1 MHQIHTSSEEEDE
14 EDVNQALDQSN
25 THNQGYKLSIS
36 VPVDGD
42 YCSAISDELAHRR
55 RAYSLKVPHHFTG
68 EASGGGG
75 GASLPLRA
83 PSSGAEHDAD
93 VESDQED
100 NEACRQRYLRKRSAS
115 LSPDFCFKLSQAA
128 SATTPLEEDIKRFK
142 EAKMRGIPDPE
153 VFAKYRSK
161 QLKTNV
167 GGGGQQLSPR
177 LKNTSKWMS
186 HLPDMLEAGAM
197 TIEAEEEK
205 EEEEDDDDDG
215 GGDESEDEEPHNLAE
230 GEATFIPHDF
240 VYIRP
245 HNANF
250 ASMGIAHE
258 LVTRPIEYLDM
269 SRHWNRIEPDLSQ
282 NSNSNDKSKAR
293 SHERPDSSKNGIR
306 TSGVST
312 MLSNEGDNGISGLKT
327 EELEKQKS
335 SAEDEEFEAT
345 DTFNTRRR
353 QRAKFLRLFWERACS
368 HRHQQRP
375 PLQAPHVSTAVEETL
390 RQQPISCQPGVSGHW
405 SPDGGSLTET
415 SRNLHLAV
423 GSTTTSK
430 KPVTQFRSGSNA
442 SQKRAAAQVARAKV
456 ISFRPTAATTTT
468 TTAACAD
475 PMYNLYWR
483 VSEGY
488 ACPHNSAPSPPSG
501 IKAASRAPSMRP
513 PLTTPLAP
521 CTASPHLPHLTPS
534 FHSCLTLVSD
544 WWDLT
549 NQKSVVKGGEIGN
562 DFGPATLPKL
572 VGILRTC
579 RPEWFACPIN
589 PVPVYIVVHRR
600 LNVASEGF
608 RVAAAELIV
617 PLSSKKCPRGLV
629 LSPGLAVTQP
639 PSVNA
644 SRCAETND
652 QTVFVNRNLQ
662 SLGVFSTTAQSI
674 VPRQPFSPSNEHS
687 SLNLLVTT
695 PSPTLLCIIL
705 IPRIQHPFLL
715 KSMLNGARR
724 FFLAQAHAASET
736 ECDRMNSDLGSEY
749 DSSSVSDEERLG
761 SRGHLDQLPA
771 AAAASAT
778 TQPSSA
784 SEMPATTSST
794 RHAIHHHHHPTF
806 ALHVRT
812 VGLDDAVGSS
822 VSPTNLPDVSPK
834 HGGGGAGGVG
844 GGGGVSG
851 DLVDEDAED
860 PFALWYM
867 RAFQGISDPS
877 SGPLETV
884 WCYIWEGRKLKKV
897 NLTLLDIGW
906 SIIQAVE
913 RQTVSLFYPKLS
925 CVLALQMALLPLVFH
940 AWYSQSPEGAHTT
953 PSVPLGP
960 WFETDL
966 VRSRR
971 DNHSRNPLDT
981 PGVLALSLYYWIS
994 DLVTK
999 VFFAS
1004 PEYLNN
1010 LVGQNMWFRGISL
1023 DRLVIG
1029 LGIWLRLNIYGVVF
1043 FLLCVAE
1050 RSFQQASRS
1059 HLLRLLY
1066 AKHFFAL
1073 TSSHRARKCRI
1084 PHFRLNKVA
1093 HVKCWLTLRSYLKK
1107 QGPQRSIECIIT
1119 AAFYLAFAFGLFF
1132 CAQVR
1137 LPRVTQPTLQ
1147 AAMEDS
1153 VEDLDMWSVP
1163 LLAPFRDGSV
1173 EDLGMWSVP
1182 RSLHLPGMIP
1192 LKTSACGLFLFVYRS
1207 TSTQHN
1213 LGNGKSALWIDT
1225 VVSVP
1230 GVNGNGGF
1238 KQILLPRCMY
1248 GNFALIVLSLSP
1260 NPHKFLMGKPSRRSG
1275 VFSSLAT
1282 WDILAYTA
1290 SVSVFLL
1297 RFLTL
1302 GTKITKKYRN
1312 VSVLITEQMNLY
1324 LSMEKKPHK
1333 KEEFSITNQVLR
1345 LAENLLKEVDGPYRI
1360 CGWAVNPLV
1369 YNVFKLVLLSCFSAF
1384 ISEFLGFKLKLYK
1397 LKLNPANW

>member
-1 MHQIHTSSEEEDE
+1 
-14 EDVNQALDQSN
+14 
-25 THNQGYKLSIS
+25 
-36 VPVDGD
+36 
-42 YCSAISDELAHRR
+42 
-55 RAYSLKVPHHFTG
+55 
-68 EASGGGG
+68 
-75 GASLPLRA
+75 
-83 PSSGAEHDAD
+83 
-93 VESDQED
+93 
-100 NEACRQRYLRKRSAS
+100 
-115 LSPDFCFKLSQAA
+115 
-128 SATTPLEEDIKRFK
+128 
-142 EAKMRGIPDPE
+142 MRGIPDPE

-230 GEATFIPHDF
+230 GEATFIPHD
-240 VYIRP
+240 
-245 HNANF
+245 
-250 ASMGIAHE
+250 
-258 LVTRPIEYLDM
+258 L
-269 SRHWNRIEPDLSQ
+269 

-475 PMYNLYWR
+475 PM
-483 VSEGY
+483 
-488 ACPHNSAPSPPSG
+488 
-501 IKAASRAPSMRP
+501 
-513 PLTTPLAP
+513 
-521 CTASPHLPHLTPS
+521 
-534 FHSCLTLVSD
+534 
-544 WWDLT
+544 
-549 NQKSVVKGGEIGN
+549 
-562 DFGPATLPKL
+562 
-572 VGILRTC
+572 
-579 RPEWFACPIN
+579 
-589 PVPVYIVVHRR
+589 
-600 LNVASEGF
+600 
-608 RVAAAELIV
+608 
-617 PLSSKKCPRGLV
+617 
-629 LSPGLAVTQP
+629 
-639 PSVNA
+639 
-644 SRCAETND
+644 
-652 QTVFVNRNLQ
+652 
-662 SLGVFSTTAQSI
+662 
-674 VPRQPFSPSNEHS
+674 
-687 SLNLLVTT
+687 
-695 PSPTLLCIIL
+695 
-705 IPRIQHPFLL
+705 
-715 KSMLNGARR
+715 
-724 FFLAQAHAASET
+724 AHAASET

-1050 RSFQQASRS
+1050 RSFQQ
-1059 HLLRLLY
+1059 RLLY

-1132 CAQVR
+1132 CAQ
-1137 LPRVTQPTLQ
+1137 
-1147 AAMEDS
+1147 
-1153 VEDLDMWSVP
+1153 
-1163 LLAPFRDGSV
+1163 
-1173 EDLGMWSVP
+1173 
-1182 RSLHLPGMIP
+1182 
-1192 LKTSACGLFLFVYRS
+1192 
-1207 TSTQHN
+1207 
-1213 LGNGKSALWIDT
+1213 
-1225 VVSVP
+1225 
-1230 GVNGNGGF
+1230 
-1238 KQILLPRCMY
+1238 
-1248 GNFALIVLSLSP
+1248 
-1260 NPHKFLMGKPSRRSG
+1260 FLMGKPSRRSG